1 MKPSILSRFKQPHPP
16 FPLPVRQAGSPEG
29 EGAKIVVSWRS
40 PSNIALV
47 KYWGKRDG
55 QLPMNPSI
63 SMTLNQ
69 SCTVTS
75 VHGGLTKQKGGKI
88 ISVNDDDQHPFLA
101 RLENLRKY
109 VAEEIPVLG
118 NYSFRVE
125 TTNTFPHSTGIAS
138 SASGISAFTLCLLSI
153 AETLT
158 GEELPKTAFMQ
169 AASFIS
175 RMGSGSASRS
185 TFGGYTLWGR
195 TPGVSGSSDLFAM
208 PVNDRVYPSLRT
220 LRDTILVVSSTPKS
234 LPSSHGHSL
243 MNNHPFA
250 RARIR
255 QAHSNIAALLKALTL
270 GDLDHLA
277 EITETEALTLHALIM
292 SSPGGMIL
300 MEPHTLQIIKQIRNA
315 RQKGMP
321 VFFSL
326 DAGPN
331 IHLIYPDSAVR
342 EVENFIRE
350 ELIPYCE
357 NGFLIYDHCG
367 TGPVRTKLETK

>member
-1 MKPSILSRFKQPHPP
+1 MKPSILSKFKQPL
-16 FPLPVRQAGSPEG
+16 PLTPSPSGEG
-29 EGAKIVVSWRS
+29 EKIVVSWRS

-75 VHGGLTKQKGGKI
+75 VHAGLTKQKGGMI
-88 ISVNDDDQHPFLA
+88 TSVNDDAQHPFLP
-101 RLENLRKY
+101 RLEKLRKY

-125 TTNTFPHSTGIAS
+125 TTNSFPHSTGIAS

-158 GEELPKTAFMQ
+158 GEEIPETEFMQ
-169 AASFIS
+169 MASYIS

-185 TFGGYTLWGR
+185 VFGGYTLWGR
-195 TPGVSGSSDLFAM
+195 TPGVPGSSDLFAM
-208 PVNDRVYPSLRT
+208 PVNERVYPSLRT
-220 LRDTILVVSSTPKS
+220 LRDAILVVSSTPKS

-243 MNNHPFA
+243 MDNHPFA

-255 QAHSNIAALLKALTL
+255 QAHTNITGLLKALTL

-277 EITETEALTLHALIM
+277 EIAEAEALTLHALIM

-300 MEPHTLQIIKQIRNA
+300 MEPHTVQIIKQIRSA
-315 RQKGMP
+315 RQRGLP

-357 NGFLIYDHCG
+357 DGFLIYDHCG
-367 TGPVRTKLETK
+367 AGPVRTNLETK